1 MDMPI
6 TFDSALTQHT
16 TATRRL
22 QSVNL
27 QMATGKRESGGVMLD
42 PANFSMAAKFD
53 SQVHRMDAALSNAG
67 NAMSMLQTQDG
78 TLRSVGNALNRMG
91 ELAILAQ
98 DVTKSDS
105 DRALY
110 AEEFTQLK
118 TMVSDSSRMAFNG
131 VEMFGNQSKSVTV
144 DEDGGTTEL
153 PAIDLQA
160 DPYAAAVADETSI
173 ATLDSAAA
181 ALATVKEGVSQVSTD
196 RAKVG
201 AAQASLE
208 AESER
213 LTSARSSL
221 TSAGSRITDVNYA
234 HAVTKKSAAQVQLQ
248 MAAAVLAHKS
258 VNPEAALYLTL

>member
-6 TFDSALTQHT
+6 TFDSALIQHT
-16 TATRRL
+16 AATRRL

-27 QMATGKRESGGVMLD
+27 QMASGKREMGGVMLD

-53 SQVHRMDAALSNAG
+53 AQVHRMDAALSNTG

-91 ELAILAQ
+91 QLAILAQ

-110 AEEFTQLK
+110 AEEFSQLK
-118 TMVSDSSRMAFNG
+118 TMVSDSARMTFNEVAMFSDQSRA
-131 VEMFGNQSKSVTV
+131 VTV
-144 DEDGGTTEL
+144 DEGGSTTEL
-153 PAIDLQA
+153 PAINLQA
-160 DPYAAAVADETSI
+160 DPYAAAVADETAI
-173 ATLDSAAA
+173 DTLDNAAA
-181 ALATVKEGVSQVSTD
+181 ALATVKEGMSQVSTD
-196 RAKVG
+196 RARVG

-208 AESER
+208 AESAR
-213 LTSARSSL
+213 LTEARSSL
-221 TSAGSRITDVNYA
+221 TSASSRITDVNYA

-248 MAAAVLAHKS
+248 MATAVLAHKS

>member
-1 MDMPI
+1 MQI
-6 TFDSALTQHT
+6 TFDTALTQRT
-16 TATRRL
+16 TLNERL
-22 QSVNL
+22 QSVN
-27 QMATGKRESGGVMLD
+27 QQIATGKREMGGIRLD
-42 PANFSMAAKFD
+42 AANFSMAAKID
-53 SQVHRMDAALSNAG
+53 AQVHRMDAALSNTA

-78 TLRSVGNALNRMG
+78 TLRSVGQAMNRMG

-118 TMVSDSSRMAFNG
+118 TMVIDSAGMKFNG
-131 VEMFGNQSKSVTV
+131 IEMFGSQTKAVTV
-144 DEDGGTTEL
+144 NEDGGATEL

-181 ALATVKEGVSQVSTD
+181 ALATVKDGMSQVSTD
-196 RAKVG
+196 RAEVG

-208 AESER
+208 SASEQ
-213 LTSARSSL
+213 LSSARSSL
-221 TSAGSRITDVNYA
+221 TSAGSRISDVNYA
-234 HAVTKKSAAQVQLQ
+234 HAVTKKSSAQIQLQ
-248 MAAAVLAHKS
+248 MATAVLAHKS
-258 VNPEAALYLTL
+258 INSEAALYLTL

>member
-1 MDMPI
+1 MPI
-6 TFDSALTQHT
+6 TFDSALTQHA

-22 QSVNL
+22 QSVSL
-27 QMATGKRESGGVMLD
+27 QLASGKREMGGVMLD

-67 NAMSMLQTQDG
+67 NAVSLLQAQDG

-98 DVTKSDS
+98 DITKSNA

-110 AEEFTQLK
+110 AEEFSQLK
-118 TMVSDSSRMAFNG
+118 TMVSDSSGMTFNG
-131 VEMFGNQSKSVTV
+131 VKMFGSQSKAVTV
-144 DEDGGTTEL
+144 DEDGRTTDL
-153 PAIDLQA
+153 PAINLQA
-160 DPYAAAVADETSI
+160 DPYAAAVANEISI

-181 ALATVKEGVSQVSTD
+181 ALGVVKEGMSQVSTD

-208 AESER
+208 AESGR
-213 LTSARSSL
+213 LTAARSSL

-234 HAVTKKSAAQVQLQ
+234 QTVTKKSAAQVQLQ
-248 MAAAVLAHKS
+248 MATAVLAHKS
-258 VNPEAALYLTL
+258 INPEAALYLTL

>member
-16 TATRRL
+16 AATRRL

-27 QMATGKRESGGVMLD
+27 QMASGKREMGGVMLD

-53 SQVHRMDAALSNAG
+53 AQVHRMDAALSNTG

-91 ELAILAQ
+91 QLAILAQ

-110 AEEFTQLK
+110 AEEFSQLK
-118 TMVSDSSRMAFNG
+118 TMVSDSARMTFNEVAMFSDQSRA
-131 VEMFGNQSKSVTV
+131 VTV
-144 DEDGGTTEL
+144 DEGGSTTEL
-153 PAIDLQA
+153 PAINLQA
-160 DPYAAAVADETSI
+160 DPYAAAVADETAI
-173 ATLDSAAA
+173 DTLDNAAA
-181 ALATVKEGVSQVSTD
+181 ALATVKEGMSQVSTD
-196 RAKVG
+196 RARVG

-208 AESER
+208 AESAR
-213 LTSARSSL
+213 LTEARSSL
-221 TSAGSRITDVNYA
+221 TSASSRITDVNYA

-248 MAAAVLAHKS
+248 MATAVLAHKS

>member
-1 MDMPI
+1 MI
-6 TFDSALTQHT
+6 TLDTST
-16 TATRRL
+16 TANAVPVRRL
-22 QSVNL
+22 QSISL
-27 QMATGKRESGGVMLD
+27 QMASGKREMGGVMLD

-53 SQVHRMDAALSNAG
+53 AQVHRLDAALSNTG

-105 DRALY
+105 DRAHY
-110 AEEFTQLK
+110 AEEFSQLK
-118 TMVSDSSRMAFNG
+118 TMVSDSARMTFNE
-131 VEMFGNQSKSVTV
+131 VAMFGDESRTTTV
-144 DEDGGTTEL
+144 DDDGGTTEL
-153 PAIDLQA
+153 PAINLQA
-160 DPYAAAVADETSI
+160 DPYAAAVADQTAI
-173 ATLDSAAA
+173 DTLDNAAA
-181 ALATVKEGVSQVSTD
+181 ALSTVKEGVSQVSTD

-208 AESER
+208 AESAR
-213 LTSARSSL
+213 LTEARSSL
-221 TSAGSRITDVNYA
+221 TSASSRITDVNYA

-248 MAAAVLAHKS
+248 MATAVLAHKS

>member
-1 MDMPI
+1 MSI
-6 TFDSALTQHT
+6 TLDTALTQHT

-22 QSVNL
+22 QSISL
-27 QMATGKRESGGVMLD
+27 QMASGKREMGGIQID
-42 PANFSMAAKFD
+42 PANFSMASQFD

-110 AEEFTQLK
+110 AEEFAQLK
-118 TMVSDSSRMAFNG
+118 IMVSDSAGMRFNG
-131 VEMFGNQSKSVTV
+131 VEMFGSQTKAVTV
-144 DEDGGTTEL
+144 DGDGGTTEL
-153 PAIDLQA
+153 PAINLQA
-160 DPYAAAVADETSI
+160 DPYAAAVADETAI
-173 ATLDSAAA
+173 DTLDSAAA
-181 ALATVKEGVSQVSTD
+181 ALATVKEGMSQVSTD
-196 RAKVG
+196 RVEVG

-208 AESER
+208 AESAR
-213 LTSARSSL
+213 LTESRSSL
-221 TSAGSRITDVNYA
+221 TSASSRITDVNYA

-248 MAAAVLAHKS
+248 MATAVLAHKS

>member
-1 MDMPI
+1 MRSD
-6 TFDSALTQHT
+6 ALLLALLLGSCLAQ
-16 TATRRL
+16 
-22 QSVNL
+22 
-27 QMATGKRESGGVMLD
+27 REMGGVMLD

-53 SQVHRMDAALSNAG
+53 DQVHRMDAALSNTG

-110 AEEFTQLK
+110 AEEFSQLK
-118 TMVSDSSRMAFNG
+118 TMVSDSAGMRFNG
-131 VEMFGNQSKSVTV
+131 VEMFGSQTKAVTV
-144 DEDGGTTEL
+144 DEDGGMTEL
-153 PAIDLQA
+153 PAIDLEA
-160 DPYAAAVADETSI
+160 DSYAVAVADETAI
-173 ATLDSAAA
+173 DTLENAVA
-181 ALATVKEGVSQVSTD
+181 ALATVKEGMSQVSTD

-208 AESER
+208 AESVR
-213 LTSARSSL
+213 LTEARSSL
-221 TSAGSRITDVNYA
+221 TSASSRITDVNYA

-248 MAAAVLAHKS
+248 MATAVLAHKS

>member
-42 PANFSMAAKFD
+42 PANFSMASKFD

-67 NAMSMLQTQDG
+67 NAVSMLQTQDG
-78 TLRSVGNALNRMG
+78 TLRSVGKALNRMG

-98 DVTKSDS
+98 DITKSDG

-118 TMVSDSSRMAFNG
+118 TMVSDSSGITFNG
-131 VEMFGNQSKSVTV
+131 VKMFGSQSKSVTV
-144 DEDGGTTEL
+144 NEDGGMAEL
-153 PAIDLQA
+153 PAINLQA
-160 DPYAAAVADETSI
+160 DPYAAAVADETAI
-173 ATLDSAAA
+173 VTLDSAAA
-181 ALATVKEGVSQVSTD
+181 ALGVVKEGLSQVSTD

-208 AESER
+208 AESAR
-213 LTSARSSL
+213 LSEARSSL

-234 HAVTKKSAAQVQLQ
+234 HTVTKKSAAQVQLQ
-248 MAAAVLAHKS
+248 MATAVLAHKS
-258 VNPEAALYLTL
+258 INPEAALYLTL

>member
-6 TFDSALTQHT
+6 TFDLAVTQQ
-16 TATRRL
+16 TAAMRRL
-22 QSVNL
+22 RSVSL
-27 QMATGKRESGGVMLD
+27 QMATGKREMGGVRLD
-42 PANFSMAAKFD
+42 AANFSMAAKFD
-53 SQVHRMDAALSNAG
+53 TQVYRLDAALSNAG
-67 NAMSMLQTQDG
+67 NAVSLLQTQDG
-78 TLRSVGNALNRMG
+78 TLRSVGKALNRMG

-98 DVTKSDS
+98 DVTKSDA

-118 TMVSDSSRMAFNG
+118 TMVSDSSGMTFNG
-131 VEMFGNQSKSVTV
+131 VKMFGSQTKSETV
-144 DEDGGTTEL
+144 NEDGGTTKL
-153 PAIDLQA
+153 PAINLQA
-160 DPYAAAVADETSI
+160 GPYAAAVANEISI

-181 ALATVKEGVSQVSTD
+181 ALGVVKEGMSQVSTD

-213 LTSARSSL
+213 LTAARSSL
-221 TSAGSRITDVNYA
+221 TFAGSRITDVNYA

-248 MAAAVLAHKS
+248 MATAVLAHKS
-258 VNPEAALYLTL
+258 INPEAALYLTL

>member
-1 MDMPI
+1 MGMSI
-6 TFDSALTQHT
+6 TFDSVAAQHT
-16 TATRRL
+16 AATRRL
-22 QSVNL
+22 QSVSL
-27 QMATGKRESGGVMLD
+27 QMASGKREMGGVMLD

-53 SQVHRMDAALSNAG
+53 AQVHRMDAALSNTG
-67 NAMSMLQTQDG
+67 NAMSLLQTQDG
-78 TLRSVGNALNRMG
+78 TLRGVGKAMNRMG

-98 DVTKSDS
+98 DVTKSDA

-118 TMVSDSSRMAFNG
+118 TMVSDSAGMAFNG
-131 VEMFGNQSKSVTV
+131 VKMFGDQPKAVTV

-153 PAIDLQA
+153 PAINLQA
-160 DPYAAAVADETSI
+160 DPYAAAVADETAI
-173 ATLDSAAA
+173 DTLDNAAA
-181 ALATVKEGVSQVSTD
+181 ALAVVKEGMSQVSTD

-208 AESER
+208 AESAR
-213 LTSARSSL
+213 LSEARSSL

-248 MAAAVLAHKS
+248 MATAVLAHKS

>member
-1 MDMPI
+1 MVMPI

-22 QSVNL
+22 QSL
-27 QMATGKRESGGVMLD
+27 TQQIATGKREMGGIQLD

-53 SQVHRMDAALSNAG
+53 AQVHRMDAALSNTG

-78 TLRSVGNALNRMG
+78 TLRSVGKAMNRMG

-118 TMVSDSSRMAFNG
+118 TMVSDSAGMKFNG
-131 VEMFGNQSKSVTV
+131 VEMFGSQTKAVTV

-153 PAIDLQA
+153 PAIDLQKYVA
-160 DPYAAAVADETSI
+160 RALHNDMGSKVPYIEGFQNLGFLLILEFQLTHPLAFVDP
-173 ATLDSAAA
+173 
-181 ALATVKEGVSQVSTD
+181 KHCWQ
-196 RAKVG
+196 
-201 AAQASLE
+201 
-208 AESER
+208 
-213 LTSARSSL
+213 
-221 TSAGSRITDVNYA
+221 NYIIGYTC
-234 HAVTKKSAAQVQLQ
+234 H
-248 MAAAVLAHKS
+248 HIG
-258 VNPEAALYLTL
+258 NN

>member
-1 MDMPI
+1 MGMSI
-6 TFDSALTQHT
+6 TFDSVATQHT
-16 TATRRL
+16 AATRRL

-27 QMATGKRESGGVMLD
+27 QMATGKREMGGVMLD

-53 SQVHRMDAALSNAG
+53 SQVHRMDATLSNTG

-98 DVTKSDS
+98 DVTKSDA

-110 AEEFTQLK
+110 AEEFSQLK
-118 TMVSDSSRMAFNG
+118 TMVSDSARMTFNE
-131 VEMFGNQSKSVTV
+131 VEMFSDQPKAVTV

-153 PAIDLQA
+153 PAISLEA
-160 DPYAAAVADETSI
+160 DPYAAAVANETSI
-173 ATLDSAAA
+173 DTLDNAAA
-181 ALATVKEGVSQVSTD
+181 ALATVKEGMSQVSTD

-208 AESER
+208 AESAR
-213 LTSARSSL
+213 LTEARSSL

-234 HAVTKKSAAQVQLQ
+234 QTVTRKSAAQVQLQ
-248 MAAAVLAHKS
+248 MATAVLAHKS

>member
-1 MDMPI
+1 MPI
-6 TFDSALTQHT
+6 TFDLAVTQHT
-16 TATRRL
+16 AAMRRL
-22 QSVNL
+22 RSVSL
-27 QMATGKRESGGVMLD
+27 QMATGKREMGGVRLD
-42 PANFSMAAKFD
+42 AANFSMAAKFD
-53 SQVHRMDAALSNAG
+53 AQVHRMDAALSNTG

-78 TLRSVGNALNRMG
+78 TMRSVGKSLNRMG

-98 DVTKSDS
+98 DVTKSDA

-118 TMVSDSSRMAFNG
+118 TMVSDSSGMTFNG
-131 VEMFGNQSKSVTV
+131 VKIFGSQSKTVTV
-144 DEDGGTTEL
+144 NEDGGTPEL
-153 PAIDLQA
+153 PAINLQA
-160 DPYAAAVADETSI
+160 DPYAAAVANEISI

-181 ALATVKEGVSQVSTD
+181 ALGVVKEGMSQVSTD

-213 LTSARSSL
+213 LTAARSSL
-221 TSAGSRITDVNYA
+221 TFAGSRITDVNYA

-248 MAAAVLAHKS
+248 MATAVLAHKS
-258 VNPEAALYLTL
+258 INPEAALYLTL